1 MLFSI
6 RRMERSND
14 MLNSVIKNGGSIF
27 YITQWVLNLINW
39 IRKTNGNETN
49 LHLPFKRKKTSR
61 PKEPCTP
68 RLVITKRLFGIALA
82 PNFNLARAGAML
94 TVLF

>member
-1 MLFSI
+1 MRQISTYLLK
-6 RRMERSND
+6 ER
-14 MLNSVIKNGGSIF
+14 K
-27 YITQWVLNLINW
+27 
-39 IRKTNGNETN
+39 
-49 LHLPFKRKKTSR
+49 PKKTSR

>member
-1 MLFSI
+1 MAMRQISTYLLK
-6 RRMERSND
+6 ER
-14 MLNSVIKNGGSIF
+14 K
-27 YITQWVLNLINW
+27 
-39 IRKTNGNETN
+39 
-49 LHLPFKRKKTSR
+49 PKKTSR